1 MNSEKKSKQETKA
14 NKESFEAFTVVNA
27 ENSSQLYTERLV
39 PIYEE
44 YDKRNLPGKEKAFR
58 IIPRKFA
65 VKLLKFECN
74 SMIPEDE
81 FNENEKQALNAFA
94 KKKYFKSAKVAGKTV
109 YFDLNS
115 KMRRYLINVLTHRN

>member
-1 MNSEKKSKQETKA
+1 LSSEKKSRQETKA

-27 ENSSQLYTERLV
+27 ENPSQLYTEHLV

-58 IIPRKFA
+58 IIPREFA
-65 VKLLKFECN
+65 AKLLRFECN

-81 FNENEKQALNAFA
+81 FNDDEKQTLNAFA
-94 KKKYFKSAKVAGKTV
+94 KKKYFKSAKVAGKTF
-109 YFDLNS
+109 YFGLNS
-115 KMRRYLINVLTHRN
+115 QIRRYLMSVLGH